1 MVQTLYIYNKRINNN
16 STMLKSEKISIL
28 LCEDDLNFGM
38 LLNDYLLSRGYLV
51 DFAQDGDD
59 GWVKFTHSKYD
70 ICIFDVMMPLKNGF
84 ELAKEIRETGS
95 DVPIIFLTARTSKE
109 DILEGYRVG
118 ADDYITKP
126 CSMEILIYKIES
138 IMRRIHNRNA
148 ENRTQFTL
156 GRLTYDASRQT
167 LYDGETKIHLSSRE
181 NELLLILCQRDG
193 ELADRSTI
201 LKSIWLNDNYFAC
214 RSLSVYVNHLRK
226 IFAREPAVKIM
237 SVHGKGYKIVV
248 TEE

>member
-1 MVQTLYIYNKRINNN
+1 
-16 STMLKSEKISIL
+16 MLKAEKISIL

-51 DFAQDGDD
+51 DLAQDGDD

-70 ICIFDVMMPLKNGF
+70 LCIFDVMMPLKSGF
-84 ELAKEIRETGS
+84 ELAKEIRESGS
-95 DVPIIFLTARTSKE
+95 DVPILFLTARTSKE

-118 ADDYITKP
+118 GDDYMTKP

-138 IMRRIHNRNA
+138 IMRRIRKRDL
-148 ENRTQFTL
+148 ENRTQFQL
-156 GRLTYDASRQT
+156 GRLVYDASRQT
-167 LYDGETKIHLSSRE
+167 LHDGEAKIHLSSRE
-181 NELLLILCQRDG
+181 NELLLILCQRHG
-193 ELADRSTI
+193 ELVERSAI

-214 RSLSVYVNHLRK
+214 RSLSVYINHLRK
-226 IFAREPAVKIM
+226 ILAIEPAIRIL
-237 SVHGKGYKIVV
+237 SVHGKGYKIVL